1 MQEAH
6 GLIMDMMADSSLPP
20 NVVSGLKTVSSLL
33 SPPTSY
39 NTLQRPKISPLVALS
54 ESNYGASDIDDSPYV
69 GERPLSLPKVRGV
82 YLFIHFYLKSFL
94 LRVPIQTL
102 IIWALIKM
110 EIRKYFKNMI

>member
-6 GLIMDMMADSSLPP
+6 GLIMDMMADSNLPS

-54 ESNYGASDIDDSPYV
+54 ESCPGLRYLCISNCSHLTD
-69 GERPLSLPKVRGV
+69 LSLLSLAQHCNQARQPT
-82 YLFIHFYLKSFL
+82 S
-94 LRVPIQTL
+94 
-102 IIWALIKM
+102 
-110 EIRKYFKNMI
+110 